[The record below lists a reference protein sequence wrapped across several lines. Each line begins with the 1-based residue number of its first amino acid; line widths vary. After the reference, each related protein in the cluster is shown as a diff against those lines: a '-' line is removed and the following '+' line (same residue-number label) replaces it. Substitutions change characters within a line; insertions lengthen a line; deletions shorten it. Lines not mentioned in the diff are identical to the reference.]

1 MHSLATSRHHDHE
14 ETMSLLD
21 SMLNGTNE
29 DGVRPGISCFTSCM
43 LSAMHSEEF
52 EDVLKL
58 AEKMKEVGV
67 QPNATTFQGTL
78 LANARLGDKMGV
90 FSTIGKA
97 LESDTPM
104 DLNSFLLSA
113 KHLIPSVVE
122 NGGTDIETM
131 RLYLR
136 KKVED
141 EPRIA
146 NEAMELSRS
155 LKNCLREESR
165 KPSKMKNV
173 VMIQTLKN
181 KHWRKAMKDALEL
194 SKVLQV
200 GDI

>member
-1 MHSLATSRHHDHE
+1 
-14 ETMSLLD
+14 
-21 SMLNGTNE
+21 
-29 DGVRPGISCFTSCM
+29 M

-67 QPNATTFQGTL
+67 QPNATTFQGIL
-78 LANARLGDKMGV
+78 LANARLGDNMGV
-90 FSTIGKA
+90 FSTIGNA